1 MTSNEAY
8 DMYKNVLISTT
19 VDKMQIVALLYE
31 GALGFAK
38 KAYKAMEE
46 DNEEEKVDSLNRVSG
61 ILLALRDSLDSSA
74 DKDTVEY
81 LTALY
86 NFLLNKTIEANKND
100 NYEEFGI
107 VVRYLDK
114 MSQIWNKDVMK
125 KEDAP
130 SE

>member
-19 VDKMQIVALLYE
+19 VDKMQIVSLLYE

-46 DNEEEKVDSLNRVSG
+46 KNEEEKIDSLNRVSG
-61 ILLALRDSLDSSA
+61 ILLALRDSLDGSA
-74 DKDTVEY
+74 DRETAEY
-81 LTALY
+81 LEALY
-86 NFLLNKTIEANKND
+86 NFLLNKTIEANKDD
-100 NYEEFGI
+100 NFEEFGI

-114 MSQIWNKDVMK
+114 MTEIWNNDVMK
-125 KEDAP
+125 KE
-130 SE
+130 E

>member
-19 VDKMQIVALLYE
+19 VDKMQMVALLYE

-46 DNEEEKVDSLNRVSG
+46 KNEEEKVDSLNRVSG
-61 ILLALRDSLDSSA
+61 ILLALRDSLDASA
-74 DKDTVEY
+74 DRETVEY

-86 NFLLNKTIEANKND
+86 NFLLNKTIEANKDD

-114 MSQIWNKDVMK
+114 MTEIWNRDVMK
-125 KEDAP
+125 KE
-130 SE
+130 E

>member
-19 VDKMQIVALLYE
+19 VDKMQIVSLLYE

-46 DNEEEKVDSLNRVSG
+46 KNEEEKVDSLNRVSG
-61 ILLALRDSLDSSA
+61 ILLALRDSLDDSA
-74 DKDTVEY
+74 DRETAEY
-81 LTALY
+81 LEALY
-86 NFLLNKTIEANKND
+86 NFLLNKTIEANKDD
-100 NYEEFGI
+100 NFEEFGI

-114 MSQIWNKDVMK
+114 MTEIWNRDVMK
-125 KEDAP
+125 KE
-130 SE
+130 E

>member
-19 VDKMQIVALLYE
+19 VDKMQIVSLLYE

-46 DNEEEKVDSLNRVSG
+46 KNEEEKIDSLNRVSG
-61 ILLALRDSLDSSA
+61 ILLALRDSLDDSA
-74 DKDTVEY
+74 DRETAEY
-81 LTALY
+81 LEALY
-86 NFLLNKTIEANKND
+86 NFLLNKTIEANKDD
-100 NYEEFGI
+100 NFEEFGI

-114 MSQIWNKDVMK
+114 MTEIWNRDVMK
-125 KEDAP
+125 KE
-130 SE
+130 E

>member
-19 VDKMQIVALLYE
+19 VDKMQIVSLLYE

-46 DNEEEKVDSLNRVSG
+46 KNEEEKIDSLNRVSG
-61 ILLALRDSLDSSA
+61 ILLALRDSLDDSA
-74 DKDTVEY
+74 DKETAEY
-81 LTALY
+81 LEALY
-86 NFLLNKTIEANKND
+86 NFLLNKTIEANKDD
-100 NYEEFGI
+100 NFEEFGI

-114 MSQIWNKDVMK
+114 MTEIWNNDVMK
-125 KEDAP
+125 KE
-130 SE
+130 E